1 MRSTAGANGL
11 AQGKRLTKQRVA
23 SKLQPVLAGV
33 TVESK
38 PLRHSAP
45 ADGLEPFAHPGR
57 FEFVDACLRQLDHE
71 VAGRRDHGE
80 DLVVDLQR
88 RQAECLVGSPVGNVR
103 LLTERLDDGEPFL
116 IHFFGVHKPVE
127 QLALD
132 ASSLSSLPWSLCAAS
147 RRDWAGKFGVR

>member
-45 ADGLEPFAHPGR
+45 ANGLEPYAHAGR
-57 FEFVDACLRQLDHE
+57 FELVDALAFGSLTTKWP
-71 VAGRRDHGE
+71 
-80 DLVVDLQR
+80 
-88 RQAECLVGSPVGNVR
+88 AEETMAKILSLIFSADRPNV
-103 LLTERLDDGEPFL
+103 LLGHP
-116 IHFFGVHKPVE
+116 
-127 QLALD
+127 
-132 ASSLSSLPWSLCAAS
+132 
-147 RRDWAGKFGVR
+147 